1 MSLQRQPGMFKLL
14 LISLALLAC
23 TGANAN
29 ANANA
34 FRLHSEHAIVVSD
47 ETGQVLFEKGADAPV
62 PIASLTKLVTA
73 IVVLDSKPDM
83 KEVIEIDASDV
94 DALKHSQSH
103 VPVGAKLSRNDVLR
117 LALMSSDNRAAAALA
132 RTYTGGPQ
140 AFLDAVHAK
149 LKVLGMTHTAI
160 KEPSGLSPENMSSA
174 SDLAKLAMAASHY
187 PEIVGITTNRSEF
200 VRMNGRNVLF
210 RNTNQLVGARGWDIL
225 LSKTGFTNEAG
236 RCLIMRIKQAG
247 KSATLVLLNASGNA
261 SRLSDALNV
270 RRFVAGQASSRGLAI
285 R

>member
-1 MSLQRQPGMFKLL
+1 
-14 LISLALLAC
+14 
-23 TGANAN
+23 
-29 ANANA
+29 
-34 FRLHSEHAIVVSD
+34 
-47 ETGQVLFEKGADAPV
+47 
-62 PIASLTKLVTA
+62 
-73 IVVLDSKPDM
+73 
-83 KEVIEIDASDV
+83 
-94 DALKHSQSH
+94 
-103 VPVGAKLSRNDVLR
+103 
-117 LALMSSDNRAAAALA
+117 
-132 RTYTGGPQ
+132 
-140 AFLDAVHAK
+140 
-149 LKVLGMTHTAI
+149 
-160 KEPSGLSPENMSSA
+160 
-174 SDLAKLAMAASHY
+174 LAMAASHY